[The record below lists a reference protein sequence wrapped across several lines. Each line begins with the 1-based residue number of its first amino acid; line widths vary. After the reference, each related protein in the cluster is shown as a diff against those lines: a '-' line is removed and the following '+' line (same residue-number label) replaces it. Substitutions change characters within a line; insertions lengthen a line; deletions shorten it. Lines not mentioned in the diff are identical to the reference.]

1 MFSTSYTGKVTRE
14 MTSED
19 LVWRDLVA
27 DWHLKRP
34 APLECA
40 CDDDTEDGAFCPPS
54 IEWADEEYASR
65 HEPSL
70 AGPADPWDHQVW
82 VAAWGHNAP
91 VFTNYNDY
99 KLPTPPSDLIWSAIR
114 VLVGG
119 AQAIELSLYRF
130 TEDRLIP
137 LLRSRVFAEPSTVV
151 ARARRM
157 LKEVMERGQ

>member
-1 MFSTSYTGKVTRE
+1 

-99 KLPTPPSDLIWSAIR
+99 KLPKVKFNNIFWTKFTFFLFYESRESFNTSFFILLKVFRCQSFSLQSFFKPFKHDIFTRS
-114 VLVGG
+114 
-119 AQAIELSLYRF
+119 LSF
-130 TEDRLIP
+130 FFQ
-137 LLRSRVFAEPSTVV
+137 V
-151 ARARRM
+151 
-157 LKEVMERGQ
+157 